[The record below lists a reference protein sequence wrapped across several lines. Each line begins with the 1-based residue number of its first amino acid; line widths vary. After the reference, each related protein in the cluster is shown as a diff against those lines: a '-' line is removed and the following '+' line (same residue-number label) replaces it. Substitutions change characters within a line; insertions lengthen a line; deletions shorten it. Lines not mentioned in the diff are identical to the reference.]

1 MTEEDREFVREMMEE
16 SKSGPLLMRALNMNR
31 VDSKGEV
38 NMSLKDDGVFAAALI
53 GVVMCALSFALLL
66 YEGGT
71 MWVLVWLM
79 GIAFVGF
86 SIGFAYGKRG
96 E

>member
-1 MTEEDREFVREMMEE
+1 
-16 SKSGPLLMRALNMNR
+16 
-31 VDSKGEV
+31 
-38 NMSLKDDGVFAAALI
+38 MSLKDDGVFAAALI

-71 MWVLVWLM
+71 RWVLVWLM

-86 SIGFAYGKRG
+86 SIGFACGKRG

>member
-1 MTEEDREFVREMMEE
+1 
-16 SKSGPLLMRALNMNR
+16 
-31 VDSKGEV
+31 
-38 NMSLKDDGVFAAALI
+38 MSLKDDGVFAAAFI

-71 MWVLVWLM
+71 RWVLVWLM

-86 SIGFAYGKRG
+86 SIGLAYGKRG

>member
-1 MTEEDREFVREMMEE
+1 METKEPTTE
-16 SKSGPLLMRALNMNR
+16 
-31 VDSKGEV
+31 GEV

-71 MWVLVWLM
+71 RWVLVWLM

>member
-1 MTEEDREFVREMMEE
+1 MMGE

-71 MWVLVWLM
+71 RWVLIWLM

>member
-1 MTEEDREFVREMMEE
+1 MMGE

-38 NMSLKDDGVFAAALI
+38 DMSLKDDGVFAAALI
-53 GVVMCALSFALLL
+53 GVVMCALSFALFL

-71 MWVLVWLM
+71 RWVLIWLM